1 MTVPNPF
8 IRALFDYDK
17 TADCG
22 FLSQALGFKFGDVL
36 HVLDCGDEEWWQA
49 RKVSPQNEAEEV
61 GFIPSK
67 HRSDKLWVD
76 SRSSAATP
84 NLILFLLLGKKI
96 TCSRAF
102 LALFLMLFLFLPLCR
117 VERKEWS
124 RVNTKERVGLFTRG
138 RLTDAASLT
147 LCIPCVN
154 LRCHPSCRTTAETAW
169 ALKVITAEHNCAVG
183 AVSYRL

>member
-1 MTVPNPF
+1 MDKRNLKVAGSNPF

-67 HRSDKLWVD
+67 HRSD
-76 SRSSAATP
+76 
-84 NLILFLLLGKKI
+84 
-96 TCSRAF
+96 
-102 LALFLMLFLFLPLCR
+102 
-117 VERKEWS
+117 
-124 RVNTKERVGLFTRG
+124 
-138 RLTDAASLT
+138 T
-147 LCIPCVN
+147 L
-154 LRCHPSCRTTAETAW
+154 
-169 ALKVITAEHNCAVG
+169 
-183 AVSYRL
+183 

>member
-1 MTVPNPF
+1 MEEFRLLIHYLSSIVPHF

-67 HRSDKLWVD
+67 HRSE
-76 SRSSAATP
+76 
-84 NLILFLLLGKKI
+84 
-96 TCSRAF
+96 
-102 LALFLMLFLFLPLCR
+102 AL
-117 VERKEWS
+117 
-124 RVNTKERVGLFTRG
+124 
-138 RLTDAASLT
+138 
-147 LCIPCVN
+147 
-154 LRCHPSCRTTAETAW
+154 
-169 ALKVITAEHNCAVG
+169 
-183 AVSYRL
+183 